1 MDTDT
6 CITDTM
12 VMAMV
17 TATMERGLLLLSRPL
32 SLKPRLSSLEVVMD
46 MDMDTM
52 DITMAMAMDMAIMA
66 RGLQRPRLSSSDVVT
81 DMDMDTMD
89 ITMVMAMD
97 ITMAMDMDT
106 MGKSKRD
113 KRRLVGMRIPRVQ

>member
-1 MDTDT
+1 
-6 CITDTM
+6 
-12 VMAMV
+12 
-17 TATMERGLLLLSRPL
+17 MERGLLLLSRPL
-32 SLKPRLSSLEVVMD
+32 SLKPRLSSLDVVMD

-52 DITMAMAMDMAIMA
+52 DITMAMAIMA
-66 RGLQRPRLSSSDVVT
+66 RGLQMPRPRLSSSDVVT

-113 KRRLVGMRIPRVQ
+113 KRGLVGVRIPRVQ

>member
-1 MDTDT
+1 
-6 CITDTM
+6 
-12 VMAMV
+12 MV

-32 SLKPRLSSLEVVMD
+32 SLKPRLSSLEVAMD
-46 MDMDTM
+46 
-52 DITMAMAMDMAIMA
+52 MDMAIMA
-66 RGLQRPRLSSSDVVT
+66 RGLQMLRPRLSSSDVVT
-81 DMDMDTMD
+81 DMDVDTMD

-113 KRRLVGMRIPRVQ
+113 KRRLVGVRIPRVQ

>member
-1 MDTDT
+1 MVTATMARGLPMLSRPLSLKPSLSSLDAAMDTTMDTDT

-12 VMAMV
+12 AMAMV

-32 SLKPRLSSLEVVMD
+32 SLKPRLSSL
-46 MDMDTM
+46 
-52 DITMAMAMDMAIMA
+52 
-66 RGLQRPRLSSSDVVT
+66 DVVT
-81 DMDMDTMD
+81 DMDMDTID

-97 ITMAMDMDT
+97 TTMAMDMDT

-113 KRRLVGMRIPRVQ
+113 KRRLVGVRIPRVQ

>member
-12 VMAMV
+12 AMAMV

-32 SLKPRLSSLEVVMD
+32 SLKPRLSSLDVVMD

-52 DITMAMAMDMAIMA
+52 DITMAMALDMAIMA
-66 RGLQRPRLSSSDVVT
+66 RGLQMLRPRLSSSDVVT
-81 DMDMDTMD
+81 DMDMDT
-89 ITMVMAMD
+89 
-97 ITMAMDMDT
+97 TMAMDMDT

-113 KRRLVGMRIPRVQ
+113 KRRLVGVRIPRVQ

>member
-1 MDTDT
+1 MGA
-6 CITDTM
+6 
-12 VMAMV
+12 MAMV

-32 SLKPRLSSLEVVMD
+32 SLKPRLSSLDVVMD
-46 MDMDTM
+46 MDMNTM
-52 DITMAMAMDMAIMA
+52 DITMAMAMDMAIMV
-66 RGLQRPRLSSSDVVT
+66 RGLQMLRPRLSSSDVVT

-106 MGKSKRD
+106 MVKSKRD
-113 KRRLVGMRIPRVQ
+113 KRRLVGVRIPRVQ

>member
-1 MDTDT
+1 
-6 CITDTM
+6 
-12 VMAMV
+12 MAMV

-32 SLKPRLSSLEVVMD
+32 SLKPRLSSLDV
-46 MDMDTM
+46 DMDTM

-66 RGLQRPRLSSSDVVT
+66 RGLQMLRPRLSSSDVVT